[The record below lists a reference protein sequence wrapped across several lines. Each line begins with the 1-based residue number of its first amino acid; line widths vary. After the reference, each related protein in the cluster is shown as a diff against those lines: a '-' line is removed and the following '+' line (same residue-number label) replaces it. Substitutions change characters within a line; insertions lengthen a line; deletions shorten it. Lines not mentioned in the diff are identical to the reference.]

1 MEKYINTFISFV
13 LFIILFSCNNG
24 KQKNV
29 FLNNKEGEIP
39 ILNINE
45 ITDSISLNLEDITEW
60 FKFVRLE
67 TNSSSLVSGNGN
79 NNIIIDDKYILVS
92 GYESSK
98 NLVQFN
104 RKGEF
109 MKIAATKGKGP
120 NEFVSFL
127 ENAFIRDNQLYFYDR
142 SKTQKGFCKLNLNSG
157 KLKLFRRQKKE
168 NPLTLH
174 LSMIQ

>member
-1 MEKYINTFISFV
+1 MIRNNLNFITNILVIIFIS
-13 LFIILFSCNNG
+13 CNTVN
-24 KQKNV
+24 QENV
-29 FLNNKEGEIP
+29 SENNIKEQIP

-45 ITDSISLNLEDITEW
+45 VIDSISVNLEDITEW